1 MTTWILV
8 ADGAHARIFS
18 AEKSTSTLNELEG
31 FVHSKSRQHEQ
42 KLTSDLPGRQAGGST
57 ASHHSVGNE
66 NNIKENEAVVFAKE
80 LSRRLDAAHREDKF
94 RRLIVVAAPAFLG
107 HLRQEM
113 SSKVSN
119 VVSHELDKDIVNLD
133 VTSIREHLPKH
144 F

>member
-8 ADGAHARIFS
+8 ADGARARIFS
-18 AEKSTSTLNELEG
+18 AEQPTSALNEIEG
-31 FVHSKSRQHEQ
+31 LVHSKSRQHEH
-42 KLTSDLPGRQAGGST
+42 KLTSDLPGRQAGGSA

-66 NNIKENEAVVFAKE
+66 GNIKENETVVFAKE
-80 LSRRLDAAHREDKF
+80 LSRRLDAAQSEGEF

-119 VVSHELDKDIVNLD
+119 LVSHELDKNIVNLD
-133 VTSIREHLPKH
+133 ATSIREHLPKH